1 MIDKFQAALLGFAI
15 GDALAAPIEDV
26 IRDSFE
32 GPKVITHYVRAFPSH
47 PVSHLEAGQW
57 SDETQIMLV
66 VADSL
71 IAARGF
77 AVEDLANR
85 FVDWFH
91 TQKQRS
97 AWRFP
102 SNTMMK
108 ACRKLAAGV
117 PWNQAGFPSAG
128 VIAAARTVPIALAFW
143 RTPALLRDA
152 IEKSCRL
159 THTDPRVV
167 AAALTLA
174 TAIRMGLEG
183 GDPVPEAMLNAAIE
197 KAQGYSPEIVKRLKT
212 LREVVRLEPTAAME
226 QLGNTGFCFDAVPAA
241 LYWFFR
247 HPRRFDDLIVGAANV
262 GGDSDAVAGMAGA
275 VFGAFNGRAAIPEK
289 WLAPLE
295 GAARLEQTG
304 VDLYRLAVPAK

>member
-32 GPKVITHYVRAFPSH
+32 GPKVITQYVRAFPSH
-47 PVSHLEAGQW
+47 PVSHLEVGQW

-77 AVEDLANR
+77 AIEDLANR
-85 FVDWFH
+85 FVDWYH
-91 TQKQRS
+91 SQKLRS

-108 ACRKLAAGV
+108 ACRKLAAGI

-159 THTDPRVV
+159 THTDPRVIG
-167 AAALTLA
+167 AALILA

-183 GDPVPEAMLNAAIE
+183 GEPVPETMLNAAIE

-212 LREVVRLEPTAAME
+212 LREVLRLDPPAAME
-226 QLGNTGFCFDAVPAA
+226 QIGNTGFCLDAVPAA

-247 HPRRFDDLIVGAANV
+247 HPRRFDDLIIGAANV
-262 GGDSDAVAGMAGA
+262 GGDADAVAAMAGA
-275 VFGAFNGRAAIPEK
+275 IFGAFNGRAAIPEK
-289 WLAPLE
+289 WLVPLE
-295 GAARLEQTG
+295 AVPRLEQTG